1 VLPYLYLSPLDGF
14 VRSRN
19 RSLLEWEASD
29 PEDILNLVRS
39 PHSFRH
45 TYRSW
50 LGETGAP
57 MKVQQEFMRHAS
69 IHDYECLLAGH
80 VFLEAESE
88 WEVVEMAL
96 KPLKASA

>member
-1 VLPYLYLSPLDGF
+1 
-14 VRSRN
+14 
-19 RSLLEWEASD
+19 
-29 PEDILNLVRS
+29 
-39 PHSFRH
+39 
-45 TYRSW
+45 
-50 LGETGAP
+50 